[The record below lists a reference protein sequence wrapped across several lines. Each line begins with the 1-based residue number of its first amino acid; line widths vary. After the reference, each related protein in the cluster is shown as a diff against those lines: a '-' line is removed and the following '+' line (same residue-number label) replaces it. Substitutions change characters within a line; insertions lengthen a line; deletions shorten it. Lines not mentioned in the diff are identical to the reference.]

1 MIKTEEIILE
11 ENFNELLEKSLLDFK
26 YKEGQII
33 KGTVLSIV
41 NDTVVVDVGLKS
53 EGRIPIKEFH
63 SPGEEHNVKVGEKY
77 DVYLE
82 KLENKEGEALL
93 SRDRARKEESWN
105 NLEKI
110 QDSNQQVMGIITER
124 VKGGFAVDIDGA
136 LAFLP
141 GSQVDLK
148 PIKDISPLLNKPQ
161 PMIILKMDKLRGNIV
176 VSRRALLEESRKAD
190 RSKLLSDISEGDKL
204 KGLIKNITDY
214 GVFVD
219 LGGMDGL
226 IHVTDLSWERV
237 NHPSEK
243 FKVGDEIEVIV
254 TKYDKENNRISLGLK
269 QLTEDPWKNVDNEYK
284 VGSIIKSKIS
294 NIADYGAF
302 VQLERGVEGLIH
314 NSELSWV
321 NKNVHPNN
329 IVSIGEELEV
339 MILEIDHNKRRISL
353 GRKQC
358 IENPWK
364 LFADKNKK
372 GDVVEGKIKN
382 LTDFGIFV
390 ELSNDLDGLIHLSD
404 ISWEKSGEEA
414 IKDYKVD
421 DLIKFKIL
429 EIDLDKERVSLGIKQ
444 LSPDPSKS
452 DETINKVVTGIVSE
466 IEKDKVFVKF
476 DKDKNGF
483 IKRTNLAKSKTEQ
496 NTERFAVKEKIDAKV
511 IKKLTKDNLYELS
524 VKDLEIQ
531 EEKKAL
537 KEYGSSS
544 SGASIGDIIGA
555 ALDKD
560 NQKNKKK
567 LDNEKNDFLIQYFE
581 KENQR

>member
-1 MIKTEEIILE
+1 MTKTEEIILE

-124 VKGGFAVDIDGA
+124 VKGGFAVDINGA

-294 NIADYGAF
+294 NVADYGAF

-321 NKNVHPNN
+321 NKSVHPNN

-390 ELSNDLDGLIHLSD
+390 ELSNNLDGLIHLSD

-414 IKDYKVD
+414 IKDYKVG

-476 DKDKNGF
+476 DNDKNGF

-537 KEYGSSS
+537 KEYGSST

-567 LDNEKNDFLIQYFE
+567 LNNEK
-581 KENQR
+581 K

>member
-1 MIKTEEIILE
+1 LTKTEEIILE

-124 VKGGFAVDIDGA
+124 VKGGFAVDINGA

-243 FKVGDEIEVIV
+243 FKVGEEIEVIV

-329 IVSIGEELEV
+329 IVSIGEQLEV

-390 ELSNDLDGLIHLSD
+390 ELSNNLDGLIHLSD

-444 LSPDPSKS
+444 LSSDPSKS
-452 DETINKVVTGIVSE
+452 DETVNKVVTGIVSE

-537 KEYGSSS
+537 KEYGSST

-567 LDNEKNDFLIQYFE
+567 LNNEK
-581 KENQR
+581 K

>member
-1 MIKTEEIILE
+1 MIRIEEIILE

-243 FKVGDEIEVIV
+243 FKVGDDIEVIV

-294 NIADYGAF
+294 NVADYGAF

-321 NKNVHPNN
+321 NKSVHPNN

-339 MILEIDHNKRRISL
+339 MILEVDHNKRRISL

-364 LFADKNKK
+364 LFDDKNKK

-414 IKDYKVD
+414 IKDYKVG

-476 DKDKNGF
+476 DNDKNGF

-560 NQKNKKK
+560 NKKNKKK
-567 LDNEKNDFLIQYFE
+567 LDNEE
-581 KENQR
+581 K

>member
-63 SPGEEHNVKVGEKY
+63 SPGEEHNVKVGETY

-243 FKVGDEIEVIV
+243 FKVGDDIEVIV

-294 NIADYGAF
+294 NVADYGAF

-321 NKNVHPNN
+321 NKSVHPNN

-339 MILEIDHNKRRISL
+339 MILEVDHNKRRISL

-364 LFADKNKK
+364 LFDDKNKK

-476 DKDKNGF
+476 DNDKNGF

-511 IKKLTKDNLYELS
+511 IKKLAKDNLYELS

-555 ALDKD
+555 ALDED

-567 LDNEKNDFLIQYFE
+567 LDNEK
-581 KENQR
+581 K